1 MTEYEKEKF
10 RGLVSGMSDLE
21 KTIMIE
27 ALLQDKG
34 MCIIAL
40 DIINKTLVITEEE
53 NDNTELEGGVEEELE

>member
-27 ALLQDKG
+27 ALLHDKG

-53 NDNTELEGGVEEELE
+53 NDNTELEDGVEEEL

>member
-40 DIINKTLVITEEE
+40 DIINKTLVIAEEE
-53 NDNTELEGGVEEELE
+53 NDNTELEDGVEEEL

>member
-40 DIINKTLVITEEE
+40 DIINKTLVITEE
-53 NDNTELEGGVEEELE
+53 NDNVELEDDVEEELE

>member
-40 DIINKTLVITEEE
+40 DIINKTLVITEE
-53 NDNTELEGGVEEELE
+53 NDNVELEDDVKEELE